1 MLGFV
6 GVVAIPSPRPHS
18 TATVWDRVN
27 SLSIIDFSLL
37 GPRGTRLGKRGTTP
51 APSGEL
57 QPDNGVP
64 FKLAGF
70 SPRCNY

>member
-37 GPRGTRLGKRGTTP
+37 GPRGTRLGVSAALLRP
-51 APSGEL
+51 RQAS
-57 QPDNGVP
+57 
-64 FKLAGF
+64 F
-70 SPRCNY
+70 SLTMESPLS